1 MKPLFI
7 FLTFLSS
14 FFASNTNAADPVS
27 AQAVKSFQQTFTNAE
42 NATWTVSQNLY
53 KVEFS
58 LNGQLMTAFYNLQGE
73 FAGVTRNITS
83 LQLPVMLLAE
93 VKKEYAH
100 YWITDLF
107 ELSNQNGTE
116 YYVTL
121 ENADTKLILKSS
133 GHSSWATYQKCR
145 K

>member
-14 FFASNTNAADPVS
+14 LFVSNSFASDPVS
-27 AQAVKSFQQTFTNAE
+27 SKALKSFHQTFINAE
-42 NATWTVSQNLY
+42 NAIWTASENAY
-53 KVEFS
+53 KVVFS
-58 LNGQLMTAFYNLQGE
+58 LDGQVMTAFYDLQGE

-83 LQLPVMLLAE
+83 LQLPIMLQADI
-93 VKKEYAH
+93 KKDYAG

-107 ELSNQNGTE
+107 ELSNPTGTE
-116 YYVTL
+116 YYITL
-121 ENADTKLILKSS
+121 ENAASKIILKSS
-133 GHSSWATYQKCR
+133 GYSSWVTYQKSR

>member
-7 FLTFLSS
+7 FITFLSS
-14 FFASNTNAADPVS
+14 FFVSSTYAADPVS

-42 NATWTVSQNLY
+42 NAVWTSSPNLY
-53 KVEFS
+53 KVEFT
-58 LNGQLMTAFYNLQGE
+58 LNGQAMTAFYNLQGE
-73 FAGVTRNITS
+73 FAGVTRNISS
-83 LQLPVMLLAE
+83 LQLPVMLQTE
-93 VKKEYAH
+93 VKKDFSN

-121 ENADTKLILKSS
+121 ENADTKIVLKSS
-133 GHSSWATYQKCR
+133 GHSSWVTYQKSR